1 MTHKPQGSL
10 SRIRIIYL
18 ATTIFLAAL
27 SVFSYVKIKNLID
40 SSQWVNHTN
49 KVNLCLQKILTAVID
64 AESNQKSFLL
74 VGDSACLQRRD
85 AAIEVLTTQLQLI
98 EGLTKDNPAQSENI
112 KMLKTG
118 IDEKILSMQLV
129 MSTYS
134 PTEMSIEFKNNI
146 AEGIEKTKNVKSI
159 IRNIADNE
167 SRLLKERSEKYKRLA
182 SVAPVFIIVL
192 CLGALLILLISYF
205 RISKSFQHSQTL
217 EKAVI
222 DNKIQTEKIKELQ
235 KIFAQAPVT
244 IVLYRGANFEV
255 DVINESALHLWGKTY
270 DEVINK
276 SLFDISPE
284 LRDVMEP
291 ILQHIMQTGEPFV
304 GKEFP
309 AQYIREGRLRSGY
322 FDFSYQPLL
331 DGESNITGIVAV
343 GNDVTEQVLSR
354 KKIEESEHRLRELSL
369 LLEQK
374 VKERTE
380 ELAASEK
387 KFYDLFN
394 LSPVCKTLA
403 EVATGNII
411 LVNDAFTQVFGYSRA
426 ETINKSSTELG
437 MISPETR
444 KHIIN
449 ELQTKG
455 RVQNEEY
462 EFIKKSGEKLYALT
476 SAEIITIGNKEFYL
490 GAYNDISDRKKAEKN
505 IEQKNMEL
513 EKMNKELQS
522 FAYISSHDLQEP
534 LRKIQTF
541 ATRITQKEQDNL
553 SINGREMFGRM
564 QEAARRMQ
572 RLIED
577 LLAYSRTNNAEQK
590 FELTDLN
597 EILDDVKEEL
607 KEELKETNALIK
619 TKSLCV
625 VNIIPF
631 QFRQLLNNLIA
642 NALKFSSPGQSPV
655 IQIESEIKDG
665 ISLHE
670 PKLLP
675 QKSYCHISISD
686 NGIGFEQQYS
696 DKIFEVFQRLHSKT
710 EYKGTGIGLAIVKK
724 IVDNHG
730 GVITARSELDKGA
743 RFDIYLP
750 VS

>member
-64 AESNQKSFLL
+64 AESSQKSFLL

-134 PTEMSIEFKNNI
+134 PTEMSIECKNNI
-146 AEGIEKTKNVKSI
+146 AEGIEKTKNVKAI

-167 SRLLKERSEKYKRLA
+167 ARLLKERSEKYKRLA

-619 TKSLCV
+619 TKGLCV

-675 QKSYCHISISD
+675 QKSYCHISVSD

>member
-1 MTHKPQGSL
+1 MTNPQGSL

-18 ATTIFLAAL
+18 ATTLLLAAL
-27 SVFSYVKIKNLID
+27 SVFSFVKIKSLID

-49 KVNLCLQKILTAVID
+49 KVNLCLQKISMAVID

-74 VGDSACLQRRD
+74 IGDSTCLRRRD
-85 AAIEVLTTQLQLI
+85 ASIATLAAQLNLV
-98 EGLTKDNPAQSENI
+98 ENLTKDNPTQNENI
-112 KMLKTG
+112 KMLRAG
-118 IDEKILSMQLV
+118 IGEKILSMQLV
-129 MSTYS
+129 MDAYS
-134 PTEMSIEFKNNI
+134 PTEMSIGFKNNI
-146 AEGIEKTKNVKSI
+146 AEGIEKANNVQKI
-159 IRNIADNE
+159 IRTIADNE
-167 SRLLKERSEKYKRLA
+167 AKLLRERSEKYNRLA
-182 SVAPVFIIVL
+182 SIAPVFIIVL

-205 RISKSFQHSQTL
+205 RISKALQHSLNL

-222 DNKIQTEKIKELQ
+222 DHTIQTEKIKELQ

-244 IVLYRGANFEV
+244 IVLYRGANFVV
-255 DVINESALHLWGKTY
+255 DVINESALHMWGKTY
-270 DEVINK
+270 DEVINR

-291 ILQHIMQTGEPFV
+291 ILQHIVQTGEPFV

-309 AQYIREGRLRSGY
+309 AQYVRGGKLRSGY
-322 FDFSYQPLL
+322 FDFSYQPLI
-331 DGESNITGIVAV
+331 DGEANITGIVAV
-343 GNDVTEQVLSR
+343 GTDVTEQVLSR

-380 ELAASEK
+380 ELATSEK

-403 EVATGNII
+403 EVASGNII
-411 LVNDAFTQVFGYSRA
+411 LVNDAFTEVFGYSRA
-426 ETINKSSTELG
+426 ETLHKSSTELG

-444 KHIIN
+444 NRIIN

-476 SAEIITIGNKEFYL
+476 SAEIIKIGNKEFYL

-505 IEQKNMEL
+505 IEQKNVEL

-553 SINGREMFGRM
+553 TENGREMFVRM
-564 QEAARRMQ
+564 QEAAKRMQ

-577 LLAYSRTNNAEQK
+577 LLAYSRTNTAEQK
-590 FELTDLN
+590 FVLKDLN
-597 EILDDVKEEL
+597 EIVEDVKEEL
-607 KEELKETNALIK
+607 QEELKETNALIE
-619 TKSLCV
+619 TRGLCV

-631 QFRQLLNNLIA
+631 QFRQLLHNLIG
-642 NALKFSSPGQSPV
+642 NALKFASLAGNPV
-655 IQIESEIKDG
+655 IKIESEINEG
-665 ISLHE
+665 ATFNE
-670 PKLLP
+670 PKLLA
-675 QKSYCHISISD
+675 QKRYCHISISD

-696 DKIFEVFQRLHSKT
+696 NKIFEVFQRLHSKT

-730 GVITARSELDKGA
+730 GIITAQSELNKGA